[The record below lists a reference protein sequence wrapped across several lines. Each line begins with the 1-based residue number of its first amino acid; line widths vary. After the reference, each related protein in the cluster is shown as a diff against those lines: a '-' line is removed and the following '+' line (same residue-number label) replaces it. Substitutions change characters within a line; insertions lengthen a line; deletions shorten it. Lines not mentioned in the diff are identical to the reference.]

1 MPTIAAAAP
10 TAFTITLGS
19 ALLIVGAVLAVV
31 DSAVRFR
38 KPGGNALLAILA
50 LVLGLLLLVASFG
63 PLQQWVSTSIP
74 TLWLAVATALVLII
88 ELLVKAARKS
98 GVLPL
103 TVLAALVTAA
113 AAVVTYF
120 RIG

>member
-1 MPTIAAAAP
+1 MPTLAAAAP
-10 TAFTITLGS
+10 PAFTITLGS

-50 LVLGLLLLVASFG
+50 LVAGLLLFVAAFG
-63 PLQQWVSTSIP
+63 PVQQFVSTSIP
-74 TLWLAVATALVLII
+74 TLWLAVATALLLII
-88 ELLVKAARKS
+88 QLLVKAARRS
-98 GVLPL
+98 GLLPL
-103 TVLAALVTAA
+103 TILAALVTAA

-120 RIG
+120 KVG